1 MDSAPPNFQ
10 TLLEPYQKLIA
21 FKAHLQQTRICLAHL
36 ETVTPAFLLQAQ
48 ECVNMATGL
57 LDHIDPHIQRLEN
70 QLMIILQLQLH
81 HSLSHHGHLPVL
93 EED

>member
-1 MDSAPPNFQ
+1 
-10 TLLEPYQKLIA
+10 
-21 FKAHLQQTRICLAHL
+21 LAHL

-48 ECVNMATGL
+48 EWVNMATGL
-57 LDHIDPHIQRLEN
+57 LDHIDPHIRRLEN